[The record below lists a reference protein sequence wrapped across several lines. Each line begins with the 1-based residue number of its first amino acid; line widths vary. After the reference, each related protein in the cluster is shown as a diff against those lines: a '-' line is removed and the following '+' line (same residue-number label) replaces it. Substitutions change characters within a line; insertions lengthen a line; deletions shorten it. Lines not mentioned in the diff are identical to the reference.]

1 MNPVETQLS
10 EKVKCHH
17 CGDVC
22 LGESIFYLD
31 KPFCCNGCKAVF
43 ELFQDSELID
53 IYTQSKNSKTEISD
67 KYDYLNNEQIAE
79 ELLDFQSDDHN
90 SLKISLP
97 AIHCS
102 SCIYLLENLN
112 RLEAAIFSVKVN
124 FSSKKAQVHYDPA
137 RISLKAVAELLD
149 TIGYAPQF
157 IKHEGKAGKKQV
169 RSSLPIKIG
178 VAAFCF
184 GNIMLLSFPE
194 YLGIED
200 SMDEEFKR
208 FFSYLNIILALPVLL
223 YSANDYFVSA
233 FKGLR
238 NKFVNI
244 DVPIALGVI
253 TLFLRSAYEVLA
265 NVGSGYFD
273 SLAGLIFFL
282 LIGKWFQNKTYD
294 NLSFER
300 DYKSYFPLAVLRDNV
315 GKHESVPISSLA
327 EGDQIVIRNEEII
340 PADAVLLSENAN
352 IDYSFVT
359 GEEALVKKK
368 RNDYLY
374 AGGRHVGQNIRLEVK
389 KESSQSYLTELWNNQ
404 VFKESNEL
412 KSEILINKVS
422 KYFTLVILVIAV
434 TAASYWMLND
444 SGKGWQVFT
453 AVLIVACPCA
463 LALSAPFTNG
473 NALRIFGRNKLYLKS
488 ADIAERLSDVN
499 TIVFDKT
506 GTLTEHGNGEVKF
519 YPDSLSAEEH
529 AMIYKLVEN
538 STHPIS
544 KKIMN
549 SLDSGDVNISVENF
563 QETAGAGIEA
573 NVNRQHI
580 RLGSEKFIAGKID
593 EAVPGL
599 VHVSINNNYRGY
611 FKIKNQYRENI
622 KHLVVKLG
630 DQYKLSVLSG
640 DNDQERGML
649 EDIFP
654 KSTTMLFR
662 QQPQDKLDYIKQL
675 QAKGKK
681 VMMLGD
687 GLNDAGAL
695 KQSDIGIAVTE
706 DVSSFSPACDGIIEG
721 SQLKH
726 LWNYLDYSKIS
737 KHIIIASFIISFLYN
752 TVGLSFAI
760 AGALTPIFAAILMP
774 LSSISVVLFTTF
786 TGSIIAKRKQLL

>member
-1 MNPVETQLS
+1 MEQIKISVEL
-10 EKVKCHH
+10 EERCHH
-17 CGDVC
+17 CDDVC
-22 LGESIFYLD
+22 LGEPIFYLD
-31 KPFCCNGCKAVF
+31 KPFCCNGCKTVF

-53 IYTQSKNSKTEISD
+53 IYTQSKFSKSEISD
-67 KYDYLNNEQIAE
+67 KYDYLNNVEIVE

-124 FSSKKAQVHYDPA
+124 FGSKEAQLHYNPS

-157 IKHEGKAGKKQV
+157 IKPGGKIGKMQV

-200 SMDEEFKR
+200 SMDEGFSR
-208 FFSYLNIILALPVLL
+208 FFSYLNIVLALPVLL
-223 YSANDYFVSA
+223 YSASDYFVSA
-233 FKGLR
+233 LKGLR

-253 TLFLRSAYEVLA
+253 TLFVRSVYEVMA
-265 NVGSGYFD
+265 HVGSGYFD

-300 DYKSYFPLAVLRDNV
+300 DYKSYFPLAVLKDNG
-315 GKHESVPISSLA
+315 GKHESVPITSLD

-340 PADAVLLSENAN
+340 PADAVLLSESAN

-359 GEEALVKKK
+359 GEEALVKKMRK
-368 RNDYLY
+368 DYLY

-389 KESSQSYLTELWNNQ
+389 KKSSQSYLTELWNNQ

-412 KSEILINKVS
+412 KSEVLINKVS

-434 TAASYWMLND
+434 TAASYWIFND

-473 NALRIFGRNKLYLKS
+473 NALRIFGHNKLYLKS
-488 ADIAERLSDVN
+488 ADTAERLSDVD

-519 YPDSLSAEEH
+519 YPDGLSADEQ
-529 AMIYKLVEN
+529 ATIYKLVEN

-544 KKIMN
+544 KNILN

-563 QETAGAGIEA
+563 QETTGAGIEA
-573 NVNRQHI
+573 IVNGQHI
-580 RLGSEKFIAGKID
+580 RVGSEKFITGKID
-593 EAVPGL
+593 EAASGL
-599 VHVSINNNYRGY
+599 VHISIDDTYRGY

-622 KHLVVKLG
+622 KQLIKKLG

-640 DNDQERGML
+640 DNDQDRGVL
-649 EDIFP
+649 EEIFP
-654 KSTTMLFR
+654 MPTTMLFR

-675 QAKGKK
+675 QQKGQK

-706 DVSSFSPACDGIIEG
+706 DVSSFSPACDGILEG
-721 SQLKH
+721 DHLKFMS
-726 LWNYLDYSKIS
+726 NYLSYAKASKR
-737 KHIIIASFIISFLYN
+737 IIIVSFMISFLYN
-752 TVGLSFAI
+752 GVGLSFAVL
-760 AGALTPIFAAILMP
+760 GALTPIFAAILMP
-774 LSSISVVLFTTF
+774 LSSISIVVFTTL
-786 TGSIIAKRKQLL
+786 TGSLIAKRKKLL